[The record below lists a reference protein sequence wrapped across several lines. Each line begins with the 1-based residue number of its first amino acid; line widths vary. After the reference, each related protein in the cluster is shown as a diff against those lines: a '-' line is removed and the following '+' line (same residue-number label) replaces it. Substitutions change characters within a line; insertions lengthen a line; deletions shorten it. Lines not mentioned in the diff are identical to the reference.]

1 MRAVR
6 RADKGH
12 QVAFAEATSRDAV
25 DRIRNRDVL
34 VSERR
39 PLGEGEFWP
48 DQLVGLE
55 VRPGGGRVTGVVC
68 GPAQDRLAIERG
80 DVVFEIPFVEAL
92 VPVVD
97 VEGGYLEVVEIDGL
111 SESTT

>member
-1 MRAVR
+1 VRAVR

-12 QVAFAEATSRDAV
+12 QVAFAEATSREAA

-39 PLGEGEFWP
+39 PLGEGEYWP
-48 DQLVGLE
+48 DQLVGLD
-55 VRPGGGRVTGVVC
+55 VRPGGGRVTGVVG
-68 GPAQDRLAIERG
+68 GPAQARLTIKRG
-80 DVVFEIPFVEAL
+80 DVAFEVPFVEAL

-111 SESTT
+111 TESTA